1 MSVPTS
7 HRPGPR
13 AARWLLAAAVLLA
26 PALAPGP
33 APARTPPGVLVV
45 GQVAEPKSLDPGAV
59 TALNDFR
66 ILVNLY
72 DGLVR
77 YRPGTL
83 DIAPALATDWSV
95 SPDGTVYTFHLREGV
110 AFHDGTP
117 FDARAVTFTFDRML
131 DPEHPQHGTGP
142 FPLADFFFGHVREVT
157 AVDPRTVRFRLDAPY
172 APFLSNLAY
181 PTALIVSPAAVR
193 EHGADFGRH
202 PSGTGPFRFER
213 WDANRRVVVARND
226 AYWGGAP
233 KLDAVVFRPL
243 TDPNTRVTEMLS
255 GGLDLMLEVPPDHVA
270 TFRDDDRFRLLRAS
284 GPHLWFLILNTREGP
299 FADVRVR
306 RAVGLAIDRKALV
319 EQLLQGNAAVATGVV
334 PAAFAWAHDPDL
346 PPTPHDPDRA
356 RALIR
361 EAGQA
366 GAEVTF
372 AVAEGGSGML
382 DPVPMG
388 TAIQADLARVG
399 LKVKIQTYEW
409 NTYLRRVNG
418 GLAGTADMAEMA
430 WMTNDPDTLPH
441 LALRSDA
448 WPEQGGFNSGYYANP
463 KVDRLLEEARRT
475 TDRER
480 RGRLYR
486 RMERIVQADA
496 PWAVVASGRQT
507 AVITDRVDGFALE
520 PSFSLL
526 LRRVTKR

>member
-1 MSVPTS
+1 MP
-7 HRPGPR
+7 PIPR
-13 AARWLLAAAVLLA
+13 RRTFLGLLAAIVLLPFLTVDA
-26 PALAPGP
+26 A
-33 APARTPPGVLVV
+33 ARTPDGVLVV

-83 DIAPALATDWSV
+83 EIAPALATSWKV
-95 SPDGTVYTFHLREGV
+95 SDDGRTYTFTLRDGV
-110 AFHDGTP
+110 TFHDGTP
-117 FDARAVTFTFDRML
+117 FDAEAVKFTFDRML
-131 DPEHPQHGTGP
+131 DPDHARHDTGP
-142 FPLADFFFGHVREVT
+142 FPLAHFFFGHVQSVT
-157 AVDPRTVRFRLDAPY
+157 AVAAHTVRFRLDEPF

-181 PTALIVSPAAVR
+181 PTALIVSPAAV
-193 EHGADFGRH
+193 EKHGADFGRH
-202 PSGTGPFRFER
+202 PVGTGAFRFGR
-213 WDANRRVVVARND
+213 WDANRRVVVERND
-226 AYWGGAP
+226 DYWDGAP

-243 TDPNTRVTEMLS
+243 TDPNTRATEMLA
-255 GGLDLMLEVPPDHVA
+255 GGLDLMLEVPPDQMA
-270 TFRDDDRFRLLRAS
+270 TFRDRAGFRLHTAP

-306 RAVGLAIDRKALV
+306 RAVHHAIDKKALV
-319 EQLLQGNAAVATGVV
+319 DQLLQGTAAVATGVI
-334 PAAFAWAHDPDL
+334 PAAFAWAHDPGL
-346 PPTPHDPDRA
+346 TPYAYDPDKA

-361 EAGQA
+361 EAGKE
-366 GAEVTF
+366 GAKVTF

-388 TAIQADLARVG
+388 TAIQADLAQVG
-399 LKVKIQTYEW
+399 LDVTIRTYEW

-418 GLAGTADMAEMA
+418 GLSGTADMAEMA
-430 WMTNDPDTLPH
+430 WMTNDPDTLPY

-448 WPEQGGFNSGYYANP
+448 KPEKGGFNSGDYANP
-463 KVDRLLEEARRT
+463 EVDRLLEKARRA
-475 TDRER
+475 TDRAE

-486 RMERIVQADA
+486 EVERIVHDDA
-496 PWAVVASGRQT
+496 PWVVVASGRQT
-507 AVITDRVDGFALE
+507 AVTTDRVTGFRLE

-526 LRRVTKR
+526 LGATEKR

>member
-1 MSVPTS
+1 MPSRPGN
-7 HRPGPR
+7 HRPR
-13 AARWLLAAAVLLA
+13 LRLALLAAALLLPLLA
-26 PALAPGP
+26 TP
-33 APARTPPGVLVV
+33 APARTPDGVLVV

-83 DIAPALATDWSV
+83 EIAPALATSWTV
-95 SPDGTVYTFHLREGV
+95 SDDGLNYTFTLRDGV

-117 FDARAVTFTFDRML
+117 FDAQAVKFTFDRML
-131 DPEHPQHGTGP
+131 DPKHPQHDTGP
-142 FPLADFFFGHVREVT
+142 FPLAHFFFGHVQSVT
-157 AVDPRTVRFRLDAPY
+157 AVDAHTVRFHLDEPY

-193 EHGADFGRH
+193 KHGADFGRH
-202 PSGTGPFRFER
+202 PSGTGAFRFTQ
-213 WDANRRVVVARND
+213 WDANRRVVVERNKK
-226 AYWGGAP
+226 YWDGAP

-243 TDPNTRVTEMLS
+243 TDPNTRVTEMLA
-255 GGLDLMLEVPPDHVA
+255 GGLDVMLEVPPDQVA
-270 TFRDDDRFRLLRAS
+270 AFKGKEGFRLLTAP

-306 RAVGLAIDRKALV
+306 RAANLAIDRKALV
-319 EQLLQGNAAVATGVV
+319 EKLLQGTAAVANGVI
-334 PAAFAWAHDPDL
+334 PAAFAWAHDPKL
-346 PPTPHDPDRA
+346 KPYAYDPQKA

-361 EAGQA
+361 EAGA
-366 GAEVTF
+366 EGAKVTF
-372 AVAEGGSGML
+372 DVAEGGSGML

-399 LKVKIQTYEW
+399 LDVSIRTYEW

-418 GLAGTADMAEMA
+418 GLAGEADMAEMA
-430 WMTNDPDTLPH
+430 WMTNDPDTLPY

-448 WPEQGGFNSGYYANP
+448 VPDKGGFNSGYYANP
-463 KVDRLLEEARRT
+463 EVDRLLAKARRA
-475 TDRER
+475 TDRKE

-486 RMERIVQADA
+486 EVERIVHDDA
-496 PWAVVASGRQT
+496 PWVVVASGRQT
-507 AVITDRVDGFALE
+507 AVTTAHVTGLALE
-520 PSFSLL
+520 PSFF
-526 LRRVTKR
+526 LRLGRTEKR